1 MKQFFMKV
9 TFAFGFLFLVSFIFL
24 GFGFYINKY
33 DLLAKEYEGAYPE
46 DKELGLDAC
55 MKGSEQDIRS
65 FPVKEGGAKSIPV
78 LTYHRITE
86 EGDLSK
92 RHYIDDEI
100 NPMIV
105 TTENFRKQMKYL
117 KENDYV
123 TLTLDELY
131 AFLSRDLKIP
141 EKSVVLTFDD
151 GYKDNYVEAY
161 PILKEYGF
169 QAASFLITG
178 AISNRIQTYTP
189 EYVQYFSTKEL
200 TKACD
205 VFQFESHTYNLHKRD
220 HEKNDVLKPYLL
232 SKSQKEIKKDLKT
245 SLFHLEGENL
255 AFAYP
260 YGEYSPGSIDI
271 LKELGFKM
279 AFTTEEALAT
289 PESHIYEIP
298 RFQIFHSVSMKQ
310 FKSYVDQ

>member
-1 MKQFFMKV
+1 MKQFIMKV

-24 GFGFYINKY
+24 GFGFFINKY
-33 DLLAKEYEGAYPE
+33 DLLAKEYKGAYPE
-46 DKELGLDAC
+46 NKELGIDAC
-55 MKGSEQDIRS
+55 MKGSDQEIRS
-65 FPVKEGGAKSIPV
+65 FSFKGDGAKGIPV
-78 LTYHRITE
+78 LTYHRIIDKK
-86 EGDLSK
+86 DLSK
-92 RHYIDDEI
+92 RHYIDGEI

-105 TTENFRKQMKYL
+105 TTENFRSQMKYL
-117 KENDYV
+117 KEHDFV
-123 TLTLDELY
+123 ALTLEELFS
-131 AFLSRDLKIP
+131 FLSRDIKIP
-141 EKSVVLTFDD
+141 EKSVVITFDD

-178 AISNRIQTYTP
+178 SISNRIQPYTP

-205 VFQFESHTYNLHKRD
+205 VFQYESHTYNLHKRD
-220 HEKNDVLKPYLL
+220 HEKNGALTPYLL
-232 SKSQKEIKKDLKT
+232 SKPRKAIEKDLGI

-260 YGEYSPGSIDI
+260 YGEYSPDTIDT
-271 LKELGFKM
+271 LKVLGFKM

-298 RFQIFHSVSMKQ
+298 RFQIFHSVTMKQ
-310 FKSYVDQ
+310 FKSYVNQ